1 MVEKQIVEIQ
11 QQPEIHE
18 NIMDCHF
25 TWSLRV
31 LAGFIME
38 EMKLIDDGI
47 SHTEIRN
54 ILLKHRIR
62 QRKSKMVLGNSKDPE
77 YDIKKVH

>member
-1 MVEKQIVEIQ
+1 MLEKQIVEIATKN
-11 QQPEIHE
+11 PRKYYGLS
-18 NIMDCHF
+18 F
-25 TWSLRV
+25 STWSLRV

-38 EMKLIDDGI
+38 EMKLVDDGI

-54 ILLKHRIR
+54 ILLKHGIR
-62 QRKSKMVLGNSKDPE
+62 WRQSKMVLGNSKDPK